1 MHGRR
6 IGARP
11 GLVRR
16 DAGGNQAAA
25 DRLEESRLSVWKT
38 HSTEVQGTPSRRV
51 PGRRHFVGS
60 TMDAETAGHVVCGA
74 ERHHAKRHTAPRKR
88 PRGRPNRAV
97 ATRRDDDIGR
107 NIEQRFR
114 IMMPLYDVDEL
125 MASAGHRASKPRNT
139 HSIARRLAVKQHHIH
154 ERPVQRCRTE
164 VLAHDLLAPTTC
176 LPACRWGIQESG
188 RGFAPRS
195 DMRILVS
202 NDDGVYSPGI
212 RALAEVAAEFG
223 EVRIVAPDVERSAM
237 SSAITASRPLSYRPT
252 SIGPF
257 TAFRVNGTPA
267 DCVAIG
273 VYHWEHVDVVL
284 SGLNI
289 GFNLGNSIWHSGTV
303 AAAKQAALI
312 GVRGIAMSAP
322 AGAEPDFEPFKPW
335 IRRTLLTLL
344 PDASLPLVNV
354 NLPRQPRGLV
364 WSRVSVRRYDGRV
377 VPTTD
382 PSGRDLFWFTVT
394 PIDGA
399 EEGTDRWAVE
409 QGWVALTPL
418 RLDLTDEQ
426 ELAAVR
432 RRLPLDDETAT
443 VVSRP
448 ASPEAARSVRE
459 DEAAAPVVQTV
470 PVQAAPAR
478 DALAGEKPR

>member
-1 MHGRR
+1 
-6 IGARP
+6 
-11 GLVRR
+11 
-16 DAGGNQAAA
+16 
-25 DRLEESRLSVWKT
+25 
-38 HSTEVQGTPSRRV
+38 
-51 PGRRHFVGS
+51 
-60 TMDAETAGHVVCGA
+60 
-74 ERHHAKRHTAPRKR
+74 
-88 PRGRPNRAV
+88 
-97 ATRRDDDIGR
+97 
-107 NIEQRFR
+107 
-114 IMMPLYDVDEL
+114 
-125 MASAGHRASKPRNT
+125 
-139 HSIARRLAVKQHHIH
+139 
-154 ERPVQRCRTE
+154 
-164 VLAHDLLAPTTC
+164 
-176 LPACRWGIQESG
+176 
-188 RGFAPRS
+188 
-195 DMRILVS
+195 MRILVS

-223 EVRIVAPDVERSAM
+223 EVRIVAPDVERSAT

-312 GVRGIAMSAP
+312 GVRGIALSAP

-448 ASPEAARSVRE
+448 AITRGRTIGA
-459 DEAAAPVVQTV
+459 
-470 PVQAAPAR
+470 
-478 DALAGEKPR
+478 